1 MILLTTETVPG
12 HEIEKALGLV
22 RGNTVRAK
30 HLGRDIVAALRNLVG
45 GEIGEYSEM
54 MVEARNEAVNRMIAQ
69 AEKLDADAI
78 IGIRLVTSQVTTGA
92 AELLAYG
99 TAVKLRSASSD
110 DHSPS
115 D

>member
-12 HEIEKALGLV
+12 REIEKALGLV

-54 MVEARNEAVNRMIAQ
+54 MIEARNEAINRMIAQ
-69 AEKLDADAI
+69 AEKLEADAI
-78 IGIRLVTSQVTTGA
+78 IGIRLVTSQVATGA

-99 TAVKLRSASSD
+99 TAVRLAKGPEAARD
-110 DHSPS
+110 
-115 D
+115 

>member
-12 HEIEKALGLV
+12 REVEQALGLV

-30 HLGRDIVAALRNLVG
+30 HIGRDIVAALRNLVG
-45 GEIGEYSEM
+45 GEINEYSEM

-69 AEKLDADAI
+69 ATKLEADAI
-78 IGIRLVTSQVTTGA
+78 IGIRLVTSQVATGA

-99 TAVKLRSASSD
+99 TAVKLRA
-110 DHSPS
+110 PE
-115 D
+115 

>member
-12 HEIEKALGLV
+12 RDIEKALGLV

-69 AEKLDADAI
+69 AETLDADAI
-78 IGIRLVTSQVTTGA
+78 VGIRLVTSQVATGA

-99 TAVKLRSASSD
+99 TAVRLQAPGVDTR
-110 DHSPS
+110 
-115 D
+115 

>member
-12 HEIEKALGLV
+12 REIEKALGLV

-45 GEIGEYSEM
+45 GEISEYSEM
-54 MVEARNEAVNRMIAQ
+54 MVEARNEAVNRMVAQ
-69 AEKLDADAI
+69 AEALDADAI
-78 IGIRLVTSQVTTGA
+78 VGIRLVTSQVATGA

-99 TAVKLRSASSD
+99 TAVKLNTPASATA
-110 DHSPS
+110 
-115 D
+115 

>member
-12 HEIEKALGLV
+12 REIEKALGLV

-30 HLGRDIVAALRNLVG
+30 HVGRDIVAALRNLVG
-45 GEIGEYSEM
+45 GEISEYSEM
-54 MVEARNEAVNRMIAQ
+54 MVEARNEAINRMIEQ

-78 IGIRLVTSQVTTGA
+78 VGIRLVTSNVAAAA

-99 TAVKLRSASSD
+99 TAVKLVKD
-110 DHSPS
+110 
-115 D
+115 

>member
-1 MILLTTETVPG
+1 MILLTTETVPDR
-12 HEIEKALGLV
+12 EIEKALGLV

-69 AEKLDADAI
+69 AETLDADAI
-78 IGIRLVTSQVTTGA
+78 VGIRLVTSQVATGA

-99 TAVKLRSASSD
+99 TAVKLRASSVD
-110 DHSPS
+110 TR
-115 D
+115 